1 MYLEINIQQV
11 EFNFIYAKGYKNRQF
26 ASSIFGWSENYPINW
41 QSVKFE
47 SIVNDTKLYLYS
59 RLTGKERSQCVH
71 VTPDLDGGP
80 LSWKVRM
87 NQIVKSLVCHI
98 VTEQGEVEEVA
109 TSRHREG
116 LGARNQ
122 LK

>member
-11 EFNFIYAKGYKNRQF
+11 EFNFIDAKGYKNRQF
-26 ASSIFGWSENYPINW
+26 ASSIFRLIWILSNK
-41 QSVKFE
+41 QSVKCE

-71 VTPDLDGGP
+71 ITPDLDGGP

>member
-26 ASSIFGWSENYPINW
+26 ASSIFRLIWILSNK

-71 VTPDLDGGP
+71 ITPDLDGGP